1 MQTIVL
7 ENEFL
12 SSEFNAETTSYP
24 FAQVLNEKHKSESG
38 FFVSV
43 ENLGAADWQLPSEQQ
58 FHSATWRSGE
68 QTQGILIPNPRLL
81 VLAHSPLFMSE
92 RATGLNLGA
101 YDSEYYR
108 QHKQE
113 VVLKTKY
120 LVYFVDEQNQLL
132 HNLPMQLT
140 MKGAAGA
147 TFGEHLLKF
156 RTELEKAFAVVHKK
170 PLQRKSDRFHALGVF
185 CIETE
190 PQLKGNEQKN
200 WVCTIIKHEQPTLDN
215 WLNYF
220 LGFTPLKER
229 ILADVDNN
237 VDFGKLKV
245 AEATQVTT
253 ASNHLL
259 LNVEEINS
267 EDGAVATSALFA
279 VDEAPV
285 ARDIY
290 TSASTVDAEAEGE
303 QESDIP
309 F

>member
-120 LVYFVDEQNQLL
+120 LV
-132 HNLPMQLT
+132 
-140 MKGAAGA
+140 
-147 TFGEHLLKF
+147 
-156 RTELEKAFAVVHKK
+156 
-170 PLQRKSDRFHALGVF
+170 
-185 CIETE
+185 
-190 PQLKGNEQKN
+190 
-200 WVCTIIKHEQPTLDN
+200 
-215 WLNYF
+215 
-220 LGFTPLKER
+220 
-229 ILADVDNN
+229 
-237 VDFGKLKV
+237 
-245 AEATQVTT
+245 QV
-253 ASNHLL
+253 
-259 LNVEEINS
+259 
-267 EDGAVATSALFA
+267 
-279 VDEAPV
+279 
-285 ARDIY
+285 
-290 TSASTVDAEAEGE
+290 
-303 QESDIP
+303 
-309 F
+309 